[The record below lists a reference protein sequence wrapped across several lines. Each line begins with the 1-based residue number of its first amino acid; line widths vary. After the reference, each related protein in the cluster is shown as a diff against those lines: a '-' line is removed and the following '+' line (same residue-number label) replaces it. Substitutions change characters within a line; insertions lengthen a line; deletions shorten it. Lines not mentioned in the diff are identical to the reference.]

1 MHSSCDT
8 NLFIKSNQFLNQ
20 EVALYGNDNKQYICE
35 IVDDLCNNDR
45 SIYIL
50 DAGAGTGNVGKVVST
65 I

>member
-8 NLFIKSNQFLNQ
+8 NLFIKSNQFLTQ

-35 IVDDLCNNDR
+35 IVDDLCNSDR

-65 I
+65 T